1 MLIMA
6 FLLSQTIT
14 NDTQAAAWDIRVV
27 ILLDNVNKIIINN
40 NNNNNWSVS
49 GITMAGA
56 SKQRVVLDLVSVR
69 THVPLI
75 VPVKVMSVSKHT
87 SSVEAQ

>member
-27 ILLDNVNKIIINN
+27 ILSDNVNKIIINN
-40 NNNNNWSVS
+40 NN
-49 GITMAGA
+49 
-56 SKQRVVLDLVSVR
+56 
-69 THVPLI
+69 
-75 VPVKVMSVSKHT
+75 
-87 SSVEAQ
+87 